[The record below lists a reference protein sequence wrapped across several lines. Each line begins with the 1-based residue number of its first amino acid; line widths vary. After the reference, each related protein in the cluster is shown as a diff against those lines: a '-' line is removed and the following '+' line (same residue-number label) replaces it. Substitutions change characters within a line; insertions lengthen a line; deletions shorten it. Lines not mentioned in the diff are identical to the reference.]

1 MGRADEG
8 DLDSRMYHDPELPFS
23 KIVWVYPENLLPLW
37 LEALE
42 RPEADYQCRAA
53 LAIVLAHKEG
63 IKGLEAAIDPLLA
76 ALARLDQTEK
86 TSSNAS
92 SSQSEVGTGS
102 SPKTL
107 VRLALARA
115 LIELD
120 TRQAAPQL
128 FEQTQ
133 SGDRRLRDLIEPALA
148 RWEFRPAEPVWLERF
163 GRSDTSAADLLL
175 AIRGLAA
182 LREPQ
187 AGPPL
192 RNLVHSEQASWPMRL
207 EAARALSTI
216 QTSGLEQDAHRLAE
230 SNIEDRESRRE
241 DRKRQLGLTASK
253 GPSSIL
259 HLPSSISPRL
269 TAAWL
274 LRHHQSDE
282 AIGLLEKLAG
292 DSEPAVGV
300 VALDRL
306 LEIDSKLILPLI
318 DSTLAS
324 PDAKVRSI
332 GVETL
337 FRNPTNER
345 IHLLADKLGDE
356 HPAVRVKARHRL
368 QNLGSK
374 AQFRDAVIKE
384 ASRIL
389 AGQQWQGLEQ
399 AAILLVEL
407 DHKPAAER
415 LVELLKFER
424 PEVLVTAGWGLRRL
438 DVPETLP
445 AALKHLREVTGL
457 RESNAKSENP
467 GKLPIDALDH
477 QLSHLAQFMGQRR
490 YQPAEG
496 ALRAF
501 VPRTVSGPSIGQETR
516 AGSIWALG
524 MILETQ
530 PEPGLVQ
537 QLEQRLND
545 IPRMMDPG
553 EDPRVRRMSAITLGR
568 MKSKDSLKSLRKYY
582 IPKPTLDPVSLSCG
596 WAIMQN
602 TGEPLV
608 KPQTVEF
615 QAGIFKNW
623 LRPIPETKPKG

>member
-1 MGRADEG
+1 LVIAFSTASIARADEG

-23 KIVWVYPENLLPLW
+23 KVVWVYPDNLLPLW

-42 RPEADYQCRAA
+42 RPEADYQCRGA
-53 LAIVLAHKEG
+53 LAIVLAHQVG

-76 ALARLDQTEK
+76 SLARLDQAERP
-86 TSSNAS
+86 TSNGSA
-92 SSQSEVGTGS
+92 SQSEIGTGS

-120 TRQAAPQL
+120 ARQAAPQL

-133 SGDRRLRDLIEPALA
+133 SRERRLCDLIEPALA
-148 RWEFRPAEPVWLERF
+148 RWEFRPAGPVWLERL
-163 GRSDTSAADLLL
+163 GRSDTSAADLQL

-182 LREPQ
+182 LRELK

-192 RNLVHSEQASWPMRL
+192 KNLVHSALTSWPMRL
-207 EAARALSTI
+207 EAARALGTI
-216 QTSGLEQDAHRLAE
+216 QSSGLESDANAILSEVGATRVSGRLAVAE
-230 SNIEDRESRRE
+230 L
-241 DRKRQLGLTASK
+241 Q
-253 GPSSIL
+253 
-259 HLPSSISPRL
+259 
-269 TAAWL
+269 
-274 LRHHQSDE
+274 RHHQGDD
-282 AIGLLEKLAG
+282 AVRLLQKLAG
-292 DSEPAVGV
+292 DSEPVVAVI
-300 VALDRL
+300 ALDRL
-306 LEIDSKLILPLI
+306 LEIDSKLILGLI
-318 DSTLAS
+318 ETTLAS

-337 FRNPTNER
+337 FRNPTNDR
-345 IHLLADKLGDE
+345 IRLLADKLGDD
-356 HPAVRVKARHRL
+356 HPAVRVKARHL
-368 QNLGSK
+368 LHDLGNKS
-374 AQFRDAVIKE
+374 QFRDAVIKE
-384 ASRIL
+384 ASGVL
-389 AGQQWQGLEQ
+389 AGQKWQGLEQ

-407 DHKPAAER
+407 DHKPAANR

-445 AALKHLREVTGL
+445 TALKHLRGVSEL
-457 RESNAKSENP
+457 KESNAKSANP
-467 GKLPIDALDH
+467 MKLQTGALDH

-490 YQPAEG
+490 YQAAELT
-496 ALRAF
+496 LRAF
-501 VPRTVSGPSIGQETR
+501 VPRTTSGPAFGQETR

-524 MILETQ
+524 MILDGK
-530 PEPGLVQ
+530 PEAGLIQ

-545 IPRMMDPG
+545 VPRMMDPG
-553 EDPRVRRMSAITLGR
+553 EDPRVRRMSAVTLGR
-568 MKSKDSLKSLRKYY
+568 MKAKDSLKSLRKYY
-582 IPKPTLDPVSLSCG
+582 IAKPSLDPVTLSCG

-602 TGEPLV
+602 TGEPLA
-608 KPQTVEF
+608 KPETVQF